1 MRCKNCGSEKIYKN
15 GKRPGTDIQKYKCS
29 DCGSE
34 ANPIMDGEIP
44 EKQKLLKPNEKG
56 KKYGITASEL
66 RAKHDVDYIVLQTLE
81 KLEKNRYY
89 EKDEVRQMTGLRAG
103 YPGLS
108 TALEACKDYYGKA
121 DGKVYYGHPESINE
135 MKSQAI
141 LT

>member
-1 MRCKNCGSEKIYKN
+1 MRCKKCGSDKVYKN
-15 GKRPGTDIQKYKCS
+15 GTRPKTGDQKYKCA
-29 DCGSE
+29 DCGYE
-34 ANPIMDGEIP
+34 GKPIFNGENDAVL
-44 EKQKLLKPNEKG
+44 KLRPKD

-66 RAKHDVDYIVLQTLE
+66 RARHDVDYIILQTLE

-108 TALEACKDYYGKA
+108 AALEAHKDYYGKA